1 MLMMPLRSANMPAIA
16 PKTSGVASPNV
27 WSINVASKTVSRFAV
42 PERVARMPRPI
53 PSTPPTTAPQPS
65 FRRPR
70 VAVQIPRATA
80 RIPTATGQV
89 GERASIGGI
98 ARKAANA
105 PRPTAT

>member
-1 MLMMPLRSANMPAIA
+1 MPAIA

-27 WSINVASKTVSRFAV
+27 WAMSVASKTASRFPV

-53 PSTPPTTAPQPS
+53 PSRPATTAPQPS
-65 FRRPR
+65 LRRPR
-70 VAVQIPRATA
+70 VAVQIPRAMATM
-80 RIPTATGQV
+80 PTAIGQV

-105 PRPTAT
+105 PRPSAT